1 MAKHKQIPVDEVSEQ
16 VPEESL
22 NDFLGVMFNE
32 SVVSLTNKDSQ
43 NGLESAL
50 SIQSKFKTKSAQI
63 RYCFQELH
71 MSVNQIS
78 KHLHIRYQM
87 VRNVLLNQLKRG
99 PNEPFTLGE
108 QGGLA
113 PLLQTAVRK
122 NSEGTD

>member
-16 VPEESL
+16 VPEETL
-22 NDFLGVMFNE
+22 NDFLGTMFNE
-32 SVVSLTNKDSQ
+32 SIVSLTNKD
-43 NGLESAL
+43 GLESAS

-113 PLLQTAVRK
+113 PLLQTTVRK
-122 NSEGTD
+122 TSEGTD